1 MGFINQETS
10 LGAPE
15 CLYKMFKMLP
25 REHGTYQSPTRP
37 RPTQCRW
44 WLGCCNARNGP
55 GTCPRLMIPGSTSPG
70 NLTLPMGYTQN
81 GNGEQMIAIGF
92 WGIPYQTNPGIHW
105 NSKLLYIIH
114 KQCSKSVVI
123 CMKYWLVENTIPSS
137 WMMKLPNISRIIQN
151 KKKKHV
157 NQPSSKRY
165 VHNYQL
171 YSHMLLKPKLSKT
184 MIAIPYM

>member
-15 CLYKMFKMLP
+15 CLYKMFNMLP
-25 REHGTYQSPTRP
+25 REHGTNQSPTRP
-37 RPTQCRW
+37 RPTRVVVMPETV
-44 WLGCCNARNGP
+44 P
-55 GTCPRLMIPGSTSPG
+55 GLVPMIPGSTSPG

-151 KKKKHV
+151 LKK
-157 NQPSSKRY
+157 N
-165 VHNYQL
+165 
-171 YSHMLLKPKLSKT
+171 T
-184 MIAIPYM
+184 